1 MNKFLS
7 YVKNNYGN
15 LILALLLA
23 IISWVF
29 INEELTDEQTLSQ
42 VPMEI
47 SLPPNSGMRVLNVLN
62 DYDSPGAPV
71 TGLQISVKGPK
82 SEIKKLEYQSI
93 IFKCKLTLSPNNSS
107 MEYSLIPAEQGF
119 FSVPKRTAVT
129 DVYPPRLKILLDKEM
144 TKMMLINADNAVT
157 GNQQEY
163 NVRITNPRPQTVK
176 VTGPEKI
183 IGISS
188 EIKIEP
194 VDVSAMSSSLYDFP
208 VYLQNNIDGYPVTC
222 EEKIIK
228 VDLLME
234 EPVETYSAR
243 GIKIDILCPD
253 QFNYSVELVKK
264 EISVEIIGPKSE
276 IEKLKN
282 KQPSSFIR
290 IFADVPGLL
299 QANNTIQENT
309 PQQCPLK
316 SNLSVDNPS
325 VRIKEPDLGTVNIIF
340 HKK

>member
-1 MNKFLS
+1 M
-7 YVKNNYGN
+7 
-15 LILALLLA
+15 ALLLA
-23 IISWVF
+23 IISWLF

-47 SLPPNSGMRVLNVLN
+47 SLPPNSGMRVLSVLN

-71 TGLQISVKGPK
+71 AGLQISVKGPQ
-82 SEIKKLEYQSI
+82 SEIKKLEYQSVV
-93 IFKCKLTLSPNNSS
+93 FKCKLTLPPNGSAAV
-107 MEYSLIPAEQGF
+107 EYSLIPAEQGF
-119 FSVPKRTAVT
+119 FSVPKRTVVT

-144 TKMMLINADNAVT
+144 TKMMLISTDNAVT
-157 GNQQEY
+157 GSQQGY
-163 NVRITNPRPQTVK
+163 NARITNPRPQTVK

-194 VDVSAMSSSLYDFP
+194 VDVSAMASSLYDFP

-222 EEKIIK
+222 EEKIVK

-243 GIKIDILCPD
+243 GIKIDTLCPD
-253 QFNYSVELVKK
+253 QFTYSVELVKK
-264 EISVEIIGPKSE
+264 EISVDIIGPKSE

-299 QANNTIQENT
+299 HANNIIQENT

-316 SNLSVDNPS
+316 SYLSVDNPS
-325 VRIKEPDLGTVNIIF
+325 VRIKEPDMGTVNVIF